1 MAGSRIDYL
10 RFALWL
16 GDSVVKM
23 IGHCAKLIDCLKEQK
38 RK

>member
-16 GDSVVKM
+16 RDSVVKM
-23 IGHCAKLIDCLKEQK
+23 IGHCAKHMVA
-38 RK
+38 R